1 MTRRKVKGEK
11 EKQAVEK
18 LGAVGTYFTLLKG
31 FVCSSILYLPK
42 NFMNGGWMF
51 TSGCLIFSCII
62 TTTSAM
68 LLL

>member
-42 NFMNGGWMF
+42 NFMGYESN
-51 TSGCLIFSCII
+51 L
-62 TTTSAM
+62 
-68 LLL
+68 